1 VNLCVRIVAYKKKWR
16 MYPQAPSSFIIF
28 LPNILDMI
36 AYNSAKS
43 ISSNSSIIEIE
54 VGFTRVCSQH
64 LEPCPL
70 KNQDN
75 DLSHFFLVFN
85 NQNRAT
91 TGESFRASKS
101 KTDLWLSSPQRQA
114 KHKLRPPHW
123 RRLNSDKSL
132 KFGARFPCLWSI
144 LNHCLDQLA

>member
-1 VNLCVRIVAYKKKWR
+1 
-16 MYPQAPSSFIIF
+16 MYPQAPSSFRIF

-54 VGFTRVCSQH
+54 AGFTRVCSQH

-85 NQNRAT
+85 NQNRVT
-91 TGESFRASKS
+91 TGESFRASRS
-101 KTDLWLSSPQRQA
+101 KTDL
-114 KHKLRPPHW
+114 
-123 RRLNSDKSL
+123 
-132 KFGARFPCLWSI
+132 
-144 LNHCLDQLA
+144 